1 MKRFGFRAM
10 ALTVFGAG
18 AALAQTAPPES
29 APVAAPAPPQTP
41 AKPAAEMATHDEP
54 AMFKA
59 RVNLVVVPVVVRDR
73 KGKAL
78 GSFKQEDFQL
88 FDKGKPQFIARFSME
103 TVAGR
108 LNKTAGA
115 AAPPPSP
122 DKPPEDKPA
131 VDLPD
136 RFIAYLFD
144 DVHMKFGELAPSRDA
159 ARRHIDNALRSTDR
173 AAIYTTS
180 GQTIQDFT
188 DDKNLLHEALAKL
201 RVRPITGQGLRDCPN
216 MTYYMADQIVN
227 KNNPTVLDAA
237 AQDAFV
243 CLSLPNLQMAQQIA
257 QQAAQTE
264 LPLGDHETRLAMGVI
279 RDLVRRMAAMPGQ
292 RSIILVS
299 GGFLTLAEHAT
310 DKSEIMDR
318 AIRSNVLI
326 NALDAR
332 GLYTNMPDIARQAT
346 NVVSER
352 ILQQMER
359 ENNIS
364 QADVMAELA
373 AGTGA
378 TFVQNTNDL
387 DGGFARLATAPEYY
401 YLLAFSPQN
410 LKMDGNFH
418 ALKVTLKNVKD
429 VNISARTG
437 YYAPRHTE
445 NAIETA
451 KREIEEA
458 LFSRDEMDDIPV
470 ELHTQ
475 FFKSGENAARVS
487 LIVKVDVKHLK
498 FRKEADRNCDELTVV
513 AGLFDRNG
521 VYASGNQKKI
531 EMRLKDE
538 TVEKRLDGGLTIRSS
553 FDVKP
558 GTYSVR
564 LVVRD
569 AEGQL
574 MSARNGAVEIPY

>member
-1 MKRFGFRAM
+1 MKRSAYRAL
-10 ALTVFGAG
+10 ALIIFGAC
-18 AALAQTAPPES
+18 AAGAQTAPP
-29 APVAAPAPPQTP
+29 PAQAP
-41 AKPAAEMATHDEP
+41 AKPPAEMATHDEP

-59 RVNLVVVPVVVRDR
+59 RVNLVMVPVVVRDR
-73 KGKAL
+73 KGNAV

-88 FDKGKPQFIARFSME
+88 FDKGKPQFIARFSVE
-103 TVAGR
+103 KVAGR
-108 LNKTAGA
+108 LNKAGA

-144 DVHMKFGELAPSRDA
+144 DVHMKFGDLVPSRDA
-159 ARRHIDNALRSTDR
+159 AGRHIDNALRSTDR

-188 DDKNLLHEALAKL
+188 DDKALLHEALAKL
-201 RVRPITGQGLRDCPN
+201 RIRPITGQGLRKCPN

-227 KNNPTVLDAA
+227 KNNATVLDAA
-237 AQDAFV
+237 ARDAQA
-243 CLSLPNLQMAQQIA
+243 CLSLPTM
-257 QQAAQTE
+257 QAAQSIAEQAARSE
-264 LPLGDHETRLAMGVI
+264 LPLGDHETRIAMGVI
-279 RDLVRRMAAMPGQ
+279 RELVRRMAAMPGQ

-299 GGFLTLAEHAT
+299 GGFFTLAEHAT
-310 DKSEIMDR
+310 EKSEIMDR
-318 AIRSNVLI
+318 AIRANVLI
-326 NALDAR
+326 NSLDAR
-332 GLYTNMPDIARQAT
+332 GLYTDTPDIGRAGT
-346 NVVSER
+346 TMVTEMV
-352 ILQQMER
+352 LQQMER
-359 ENNIS
+359 ETS
-364 QADVMAELA
+364 RAQADVMAELA
-373 AGTGA
+373 AGTGG
-378 TFVQNTNDL
+378 TFYQNSNDL
-387 DGGFARLATAPEYY
+387 DAGFARLATAPEYY

-429 VNISARTG
+429 VSVSARTG

-458 LFSRDEMDDIPV
+458 LFSRDEMDEIPV

-487 LIVKVDVKHLK
+487 VIVKVDVKHLK
-498 FRKEADRNCDELTVV
+498 FRKEADRNYNELTVV

-521 VYASGNQKKI
+521 VYASGNQKRI

-569 AEGQL
+569 VEGQL

>member
-1 MKRFGFRAM
+1 MKRSGFRVL
-10 ALTVFGAG
+10 ALIIFGAC
-18 AALAQTAPPES
+18 AAAAQTAPPPS
-29 APVAAPAPPQTP
+29 PPPAQAP

-59 RVNLVVVPVVVRDR
+59 RVNLVMVPVVVRDR
-73 KGKAL
+73 KGNAV

-88 FDKGKPQFIARFSME
+88 FDKGKPQFIARFSVE
-103 TVAGR
+103 KVAGR
-108 LNKTAGA
+108 LNKAGA
-115 AAPPPSP
+115 AAPAPSP

-144 DVHMKFGELAPSRDA
+144 DVHMKFGDLVPSRDA

-188 DDKNLLHEALAKL
+188 DDKALLHEALAKL
-201 RVRPITGQGLRDCPN
+201 RIRPITGQGLSNCPN

-227 KNNPTVLDAA
+227 KNNSIVLDAA
-237 AQDAFV
+237 TRDAQA
-243 CLSLPNLQMAQQIA
+243 CLSLPTMQAAQSIA
-257 QQAAQTE
+257 QQAAQSE
-264 LPLGDHETRLAMGVI
+264 LPQGDHETRLAMGVI
-279 RDLVRRMAAMPGQ
+279 KELVRRMAAMPGQ

-299 GGFLTLAEHAT
+299 GGFITLAEHAT
-310 DKSEIMDR
+310 EKSEIMDR
-318 AIRSNVLI
+318 AIRANVLI
-326 NALDAR
+326 NSLDAR
-332 GLYTNMPDIARQAT
+332 GLYTDTTDIGRQGTNMVT
-346 NVVSER
+346 EMV
-352 ILQQMER
+352 LQQMER
-359 ENNIS
+359 ETS
-364 QADVMAELA
+364 RAQADVMAELA

-387 DGGFARLATAPEYY
+387 DAGFARVATAPEYY

-429 VNISARTG
+429 VNVSARTG

-458 LFSRDEMDDIPV
+458 LFSRDEMDEIPV

-475 FFKSGENAARVS
+475 FFKSGENSARVS
-487 LIVKVDVKHLK
+487 VIVKVDVKHLK
-498 FRKEADRNCDELTVV
+498 FRKEADRNYNELTVV

-521 VYASGNQKKI
+521 VYASGNQKRI

-569 AEGQL
+569 VEGQL

>member
-1 MKRFGFRAM
+1 MKRSGYRAL
-10 ALTVFGAG
+10 ALIIFGAC
-18 AALAQTAPPES
+18 AASAQTASP
-29 APVAAPAPPQTP
+29 PPQAP
-41 AKPAAEMATHDEP
+41 AKPPAEMATHDEP

-59 RVNLVVVPVVVRDR
+59 RVNLVMVPVVVRDR
-73 KGKAL
+73 KGNAV

-88 FDKGKPQFIARFSME
+88 FDKGKPQFIARFSVE
-103 TVAGR
+103 KVAGR
-108 LNKTAGA
+108 LNKAGA

-122 DKPPEDKPA
+122 DKPAEDKPA

-144 DVHMKFGELAPSRDA
+144 DVHMKFGDLAPSRDA
-159 ARRHIDNALRSTDR
+159 AGRHIDNALRSTDR

-180 GQTIQDFT
+180 GQTSQDFT
-188 DDKNLLHEALAKL
+188 DDKALLHEALAKL
-201 RVRPITGQGLRDCPN
+201 RISPLTGQGLRKCPN

-227 KNNPTVLDAA
+227 RNDSIVLDAA
-237 AQDAFV
+237 TRDV
-243 CLSLPNLQMAQQIA
+243 MTCMSLDPKQYQMAQQIA
-257 QQAAQTE
+257 QQAAQSE
-264 LPLGDHETRLAMGVI
+264 LPQGDHETRIAMGVI
-279 RDLVRRMAAMPGQ
+279 KELVRRMAAMPGQ

-299 GGFLTLAEHAT
+299 GGFITLAEHAT
-310 DKSEIMDR
+310 EKSEIMDR
-318 AIRSNVLI
+318 AIRANVLI
-326 NALDAR
+326 NSLDAR
-332 GLYTNMPDIARQAT
+332 GLYTDTPDIGRQGT
-346 NVVSER
+346 TMVTEMV
-352 ILQQMER
+352 LQQMER
-359 ENNIS
+359 ETS
-364 QADVMAELA
+364 RAQADVMAELA

-387 DGGFARLATAPEYY
+387 DAGFARVATAPEYY

-410 LKMDGNFH
+410 LKMDGSFH

-429 VNISARTG
+429 VSVSARTG

-458 LFSRDEMDDIPV
+458 LFSRDEMDEIPV

-475 FFKSGENAARVS
+475 FFKSGENTARVS

-498 FRKEADRNCDELTVV
+498 FRKEADRNYNELTVV

-521 VYASGNQKKI
+521 VYASGIQKRI

-538 TVEKRLDGGLTIRSS
+538 TMEKRLDGGLTIRSS

-564 LVVRD
+564 LVDRD
-569 AEGQL
+569 VEGQL

>member
-1 MKRFGFRAM
+1 M
-10 ALTVFGAG
+10 ALTIFGAC
-18 AALAQTAPPES
+18 AALAQTAPP
-29 APVAAPAPPQTP
+29 PPPQTP
-41 AKPAAEMATHDEP
+41 AKPPAEMATHDEP

-73 KGKAL
+73 KGNAV

-88 FDKGKPQFIARFSME
+88 FDKGKPQFIARFSVE
-103 TVAGR
+103 KAAGH
-108 LNKTAGA
+108 LNKAGA
-115 AAPPPSP
+115 AAPAPSP
-122 DKPPEDKPA
+122 DKPSEDKPA

-144 DVHMKFGELAPSRDA
+144 DVHMKFGELVPSRDA
-159 ARRHIDNALRSTDR
+159 AGRHIDNALRSTDR

-188 DDKNLLHEALAKL
+188 DDKALLHEALAKL
-201 RVRPITGQGLRDCPN
+201 RLSPITGQGTRNCPN

-227 KNNPTVLDAA
+227 KNDPIVLNAA

-243 CLSLPNLQMAQQIA
+243 CLSLPTMQLATQIA
-257 QQAAQTE
+257 QQAAQSE
-264 LPLGDHETRLAMGVI
+264 LPLGDHETRIAMGVI
-279 RDLVRRMAAMPGQ
+279 ANLVRRMAAMPGQ

-299 GGFLTLAEHAT
+299 GGFITLAEHST
-310 DKSEIMDR
+310 EKSDIMDR

-332 GLYTNMPDIARQAT
+332 GLYTGTPDITRASST
-346 NVVSER
+346 VDTER

-359 ENNIS
+359 ETS
-364 QADVMAELA
+364 RAQADVMAELA

-378 TFVQNTNDL
+378 NFVQNTNDL
-387 DGGFARLATAPEYY
+387 DAGFARLATAPEYY

-410 LKMDGNFH
+410 LKMDGSYH

-429 VNISARTG
+429 VNVTARTG
-437 YYAPRHTE
+437 YYAPRHSE
-445 NAIETA
+445 NAVETA
-451 KREIEEA
+451 RREIEEA

-475 FFKSGENAARVS
+475 FFKSGENTARVS

-498 FRKEADRNCDELTVV
+498 FRKEADRNCNEITVV
-513 AGLFDRNG
+513 AALFDRNG
-521 VYASGNQKKI
+521 VYASGNQKRI

-538 TVEKRLDGGLTIRSS
+538 TVEKRLDAGLTIRSS

-569 AEGQL
+569 VEGQL

>member
-1 MKRFGFRAM
+1 MKRSGFRVL
-10 ALTVFGAG
+10 ALIIFGAC
-18 AALAQTAPPES
+18 AAAAQTAPPPS
-29 APVAAPAPPQTP
+29 PPPAQAP

-59 RVNLVVVPVVVRDR
+59 RVNLVMVPVVVRDR
-73 KGKAL
+73 KGNAV

-88 FDKGKPQFIARFSME
+88 FDKGKPQFIARFSVE
-103 TVAGR
+103 KVAGR
-108 LNKTAGA
+108 LNKAGA

-122 DKPPEDKPA
+122 DKPSEDKPA

-144 DVHMKFGELAPSRDA
+144 DVHMQFGELVPSRDA
-159 ARRHIDNALRSTDR
+159 AGRHIDNALLSTDR

-188 DDKNLLHEALAKL
+188 DDRALLHEALAKL
-201 RVRPITGQGLRDCPN
+201 RVSPISGQGLRKCPN

-227 KNNPTVLDAA
+227 KNNPIVLDAA

-243 CLSLPNLQMAQQIA
+243 CLSLPTLQMAQQIA

-264 LPLGDHETRLAMGVI
+264 LPLGDHETRIAMGVI

-299 GGFLTLAEHAT
+299 GGFITLMEHVAE
-310 DKSEIMDR
+310 KSEIMDH

-332 GLYTNMPDIARQAT
+332 GLYTYTPDIARQGT
-346 NVVSER
+346 NAVTER

-359 ENNIS
+359 ETMS
-364 QADVMAELA
+364 AQADVMAELA

-378 TFVQNTNDL
+378 TFFQNSNDL
-387 DGGFARLATAPEYY
+387 DAGFARLATAPECY
-401 YLLAFSPQN
+401 YLMAFSPQN
-410 LKMDGNFH
+410 LKMDGSFH

-437 YYAPRHTE
+437 YYAPRHSE

-458 LFSRDEMDDIPV
+458 LFSRDEMDEIPV

-475 FFKSGENAARVS
+475 FFKSGENSARVS

-498 FRKEADRNCDELTVV
+498 FRKEADRNCNELTVV

-521 VYASGNQKKI
+521 VYASGNQKRI

-569 AEGQL
+569 VEGQL

>member
-1 MKRFGFRAM
+1 
-10 ALTVFGAG
+10 
-18 AALAQTAPPES
+18 
-29 APVAAPAPPQTP
+29 
-41 AKPAAEMATHDEP
+41 MATHDEP

-73 KGKAL
+73 QGKAI
-78 GSFKQEDFQL
+78 GDFKQEDFQL
-88 FDKGKPQFIARFSME
+88 FDKGKPQFIARFSVE
-103 TVAGR
+103 KNAGH
-108 LNKTAGA
+108 LTKAGA

-144 DVHMKFGELAPSRDA
+144 DVHMKFGELVPARDA
-159 ARRHIDNALRSTDR
+159 AGRHIDKALRSTDR

-180 GQTIQDFT
+180 GHTVQDFT

-201 RVRPITGQGLRDCPN
+201 RLSPVSGQGLRTCPN

-227 KNNPTVLDAA
+227 RNNPTVLDAA
-237 AQDAFV
+237 ARDAQVCLNLPTLEMATTVAQDAAR
-243 CLSLPNLQMAQQIA
+243 Q
-257 QQAAQTE
+257 E
-264 LPLGDHETRLAMGVI
+264 LPLGEHETRLAMGVI

-299 GGFLTLAEHAT
+299 GGFVTLMEHAT
-310 DKSEIMDR
+310 EKSEIMDR

-326 NALDAR
+326 NSLDAR
-332 GLYTNMPDIARQAT
+332 GLYTDMPDIARQGT
-346 NVVSER
+346 NAVTER
-352 ILQQMER
+352 ILQEMER
-359 ENNIS
+359 ETRHR

-387 DGGFARLATAPEYY
+387 DGAFARLATAPEYY

-410 LKMDGNFH
+410 LKMDGSFH
-418 ALKVTLKNVKD
+418 TLKVTLKNVKD

-451 KREIEEA
+451 RREIEEA
-458 LFSRDEMDDIPV
+458 LFSRDEMDEIPV

-487 LIVKVDVKHLK
+487 LIVKVDVRHLK

-521 VYASGNQKKI
+521 VYASGNQKRI

-558 GTYSVR
+558 GAYSVR

-569 AEGQL
+569 VEGQL

>member
-1 MKRFGFRAM
+1 
-10 ALTVFGAG
+10 
-18 AALAQTAPPES
+18 
-29 APVAAPAPPQTP
+29 
-41 AKPAAEMATHDEP
+41 
-54 AMFKA
+54 
-59 RVNLVVVPVVVRDR
+59 
-73 KGKAL
+73 
-78 GSFKQEDFQL
+78 
-88 FDKGKPQFIARFSME
+88 
-103 TVAGR
+103 
-108 LNKTAGA
+108 
-115 AAPPPSP
+115 
-122 DKPPEDKPA
+122 
-131 VDLPD
+131 
-136 RFIAYLFD
+136 
-144 DVHMKFGELAPSRDA
+144 MKFGDLVPSRDA
-159 ARRHIDNALRSTDR
+159 AGRHIDNALRSTDR

-188 DDKNLLHEALAKL
+188 DDKALLHEALAKL
-201 RVRPITGQGLRDCPN
+201 RISPLTGQGLRKCPN

-227 KNNPTVLDAA
+227 KNDSIVLDAA
-237 AQDAFV
+237 TRDV
-243 CLSLPNLQMAQQIA
+243 MTCMSLDPKQYQMAQQIA
-257 QQAAQTE
+257 QQAAQSE
-264 LPLGDHETRLAMGVI
+264 LPQGDHETRIAMGVI
-279 RDLVRRMAAMPGQ
+279 KELVRRVAAMPGQ

-299 GGFLTLAEHAT
+299 GGFVTLPEHSMEKT
-310 DKSEIMDR
+310 EIMDR
-318 AIRSNVLI
+318 AIRANVLI
-326 NALDAR
+326 NSLDAR
-332 GLYTNMPDIARQAT
+332 GLYTDTPDITRQGT
-346 NVVSER
+346 NAVTEMV
-352 ILQQMER
+352 LQRMER
-359 ENNIS
+359 ETS
-364 QADVMAELA
+364 RAQADVMAELA

-387 DGGFARLATAPEYY
+387 DAGFARVATAPEYY

-410 LKMDGNFH
+410 LKMDGSFH

-429 VNISARTG
+429 VSVSARTG

-475 FFKSGENAARVS
+475 FFKSGENTARVS

-498 FRKEADRNCDELTVV
+498 FRKEADRNCNELTVV
-513 AGLFDRNG
+513 SALFDRNG

-574 MSARNGAVEIPY
+574 MSARNSAVEIPY

>member
-1 MKRFGFRAM
+1 MSQMKRSGYRVL
-10 ALTVFGAG
+10 ALIIFGAC
-18 AALAQTAPPES
+18 AAAAQTASPP
-29 APVAAPAPPQTP
+29 PAPLQAPS
-41 AKPAAEMATHDEP
+41 KPPAEMATHDEP

-73 KGKAL
+73 QGKAV

-88 FDKGKPQFIARFSME
+88 FDKGKPQFIARFSVE
-103 TVAGR
+103 KVAGR
-108 LNKTAGA
+108 LNKAGA

-122 DKPPEDKPA
+122 DKPPGDQPA

-144 DVHMKFGELAPSRDA
+144 DVHMQFGDLARSRDA
-159 ARRHIDNALRSTDR
+159 ARRHIDNALLSTDR

-180 GQTIQDFT
+180 GQTVQDFT
-188 DDKNLLHEALAKL
+188 DDRALLHEALAKL
-201 RVRPITGQGLRDCPN
+201 RVSPISGQGLRKCPN

-227 KNNPTVLDAA
+227 KNNPIVLDAA

-243 CLSLPNLQMAQQIA
+243 CLSLPTLQMAQQIA

-264 LPLGDHETRLAMGVI
+264 LPLGDHETRIAMGVI

-299 GGFLTLAEHAT
+299 GGFITLMEHVAE
-310 DKSEIMDR
+310 KSEIMDH

-332 GLYTNMPDIARQAT
+332 GLYTYTPDIARQGT
-346 NVVSER
+346 NAVTER

-359 ENNIS
+359 ETMS
-364 QADVMAELA
+364 AQADVMAELA

-378 TFVQNTNDL
+378 TFFQNSNDL
-387 DGGFARLATAPEYY
+387 DAGFARLATAPEYY
-401 YLLAFSPQN
+401 YLMAFSPQN
-410 LKMDGNFH
+410 LKMDGSFH

-437 YYAPRHTE
+437 YYAPRHSE

-498 FRKEADRNCDELTVV
+498 FRKEADRNCNELTVV

-521 VYASGNQKKI
+521 VYASGNQKRI

-569 AEGQL
+569 VEGQL

>member
-1 MKRFGFRAM
+1 MKRHGYRAL
-10 ALTVFGAG
+10 APIIFGAY
-18 AALAQTAPPES
+18 AAVAQTAPP
-29 APVAAPAPPQTP
+29 PPAP
-41 AKPAAEMATHDEP
+41 AKPAPEMATHDEP

-59 RVNLVVVPVVVRDR
+59 RVNLVMVPVVVRDR
-73 KGKAL
+73 QGKAV

-88 FDKGKPQFIARFSME
+88 FDKGKPQYIARFSVE
-103 TVAGR
+103 KVAGR
-108 LNKTAGA
+108 LNKTAA
-115 AAPPPSP
+115 AAPVPSP
-122 DKPPEDKPA
+122 DRPPEDKPA
-131 VDLPD
+131 ADLPD

-144 DVHMKFGELAPSRDA
+144 DVHMKFGDLVHARDA
-159 ARRHIDNALRSTDR
+159 AGRHIDNALLSTDR

-188 DDKNLLHEALAKL
+188 DDRALLHEALGKL
-201 RVRPITGQGLRDCPN
+201 RMRPVTGQGLSRCPN
-216 MTYYMADQIVN
+216 MNFYMADLIVN
-227 KNNPTVLDAA
+227 RNDSVVLDAA
-237 AQDAFV
+237 ARDVMSCQ
-243 CLSLPNLQMAQQIA
+243 SLDPTQYQTAVQIA
-257 QQAAQTE
+257 QQAARQE
-264 LPLGDHETRLAMGVI
+264 LTLGDSETRLAMGVI
-279 RDLVRRMAAMPGQ
+279 RELVRRMAAMPGQ

-299 GGFLTLAEHAT
+299 GGFVTLAEHSMEKT
-310 DKSEIMDR
+310 EIMDR
-318 AIRSNVLI
+318 AIRASVLI
-326 NALDAR
+326 NSLDAR
-332 GLYTNMPDIARQAT
+332 GLYTDNTDISRQGT
-346 NVVSER
+346 NYVTER
-352 ILQQMER
+352 VLQQTER
-359 ENNIS
+359 DSNRAQS
-364 QADVMAELA
+364 DVMAELA

-378 TFVQNTNDL
+378 TFFQNSNDL
-387 DGGFARLATAPEYY
+387 DAGFARLATAPEYY

-410 LKMDGNFH
+410 LKMDGSFH

-429 VNISARTG
+429 VNIGARTG
-437 YYAPRHTE
+437 YYAPRHLE

-451 KREIEEA
+451 RREIEEA
-458 LFSRDEMDDIPV
+458 LFSREEMDDIPV

-475 FFKSGENAARVS
+475 FFKSGEDMARGS
-487 LIVKVDVKHLK
+487 LVIKVDVKHLK
-498 FRKEADRNCDELTVV
+498 FRKEADRNCNELTVV

-569 AEGQL
+569 VEGQL